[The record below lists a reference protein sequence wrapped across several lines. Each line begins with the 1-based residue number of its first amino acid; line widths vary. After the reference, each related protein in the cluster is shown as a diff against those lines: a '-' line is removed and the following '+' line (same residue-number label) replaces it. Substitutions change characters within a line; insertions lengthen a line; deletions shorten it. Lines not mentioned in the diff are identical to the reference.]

1 MNHSPLQPT
10 AYLSWQD
17 DFIGIPVM
25 VMAILTVPFSV
36 LFHFAY
42 DVRTYQLENV
52 DRFIP
57 LAHIDAETGS
67 ASTSHG
73 VTTPSGAYKGVSSAG
88 SSYQGGFLGV
98 SAWLAMLNPSELI
111 SGFVF
116 GFTMLSS
123 KNREM
128 GISTVRRAQTGV

>member
-1 MNHSPLQPT
+1 
-10 AYLSWQD
+10 
-17 DFIGIPVM
+17 M
-25 VMAILTVPFSV
+25 VMAILTVPFSI

-57 LAHIDAETGS
+57 LAHADSETGLAAAAPHDAS
-67 ASTSHG
+67 APEH
-73 VTTPSGAYKGVSSAG
+73 GAYKGVGSAG

-98 SAWLAMLNPSELI
+98 SAWLAVLDPSELI

-116 GFTMLSS
+116 GFTMLNS
-123 KNREM
+123 KNRAR
-128 GISTVRRAQTGV
+128 GIETVRRAQTGEFDVN